1 MGCRQDMHDQ
11 PRYKPLHPS
20 DFFAD
25 GRSERPLV
33 EDTVPRGFLHE
44 DKAMYEG
51 KTKDG
56 KAVDAFPVEVT
67 EQMMKRG
74 QDRYNINC
82 SPCHDHTGS
91 GDGMVVRR
99 GYRRPPSFHI
109 TRLRTAKVGYYFDV
123 ITHGFGV
130 MPDYAAQVTPEDRWA
145 IIAYIRALQYS
156 QYAPV
161 ADVPESEK
169 PQLDENHE
177 ETKAQK

>member
-1 MGCRQDMHDQ
+1 MHDQ